1 MFLLWGWDKAPFLV
15 SLIPQSQSL
24 RLSPD
29 TFIGSPMN
37 AVSPEPK
44 KDADNLPNSATNE
57 ASDKPEGYDK
67 KSNGEDGENFKE
79 KVWDA
84 SVPVD
89 SANTSSVFTK
99 KEKGNIPYQVKKQT
113 CDYAKG
119 NWVADDN
126 RPFYSGG
133 RCLQWL
139 SEMWACRLTDRTDF
153 AFEKFRWQPR
163 DCEMEEFSGKKFLRR
178 SVMVNQ
184 AQRLDG
190 LEAEVAGI
198 KEQVEAFQN
207 TFAQQLATAMQNAIP
222 TLQQSFAEQFARSL
236 EALNSKQNDELAALS
251 IQLEGRIDRSREN
264 QEMAIAVMRNEQ
276 ANFQTEIRAVATEL
290 RAIKRNPHHA
300 LNHRKRVIIIG
311 VALPSDAM
319 RNKTLAFI
327 GDSLGRQQYQSLMC
341 MVSGGKL
348 RHDVID
354 VGWEYGLVKAR
365 GALRPD
371 GWAHRFTRTNT
382 TILFYWSA
390 CLCDLQPVNPSDK
403 NSEVAMN
410 LDRPPAFLRRY
421 LDRFN
426 VIVLNTGHHWNRGKF
441 DGNHW
446 VMHVGGVPNLNKNVA
461 EAKNFTIHS
470 IVKWVDSQL
479 PQHPKLR
486 AVYRS
491 LSPRHFFNG
500 DWNSGGTCDNTNPL
514 SKGKEVLKEESGD
527 PAAAMAVKGTKV
539 KYLDITALSE
549 LRDEGHMSRYT
560 IKPRQATGQDCL
572 HWCLPGIPDAWNE
585 ILYGQLS
592 ALGRF

>member
-1 MFLLWGWDKAPFLV
+1 MKGSVLGLRATKLSFILVTMVCTMLLLWKWDKTPFLV
-15 SLIPQSQSL
+15 SLLPQSQTL
-24 RLSPD
+24 KLSPD
-29 TFIGSPMN
+29 IFFGSP
-37 AVSPEPK
+37 VKDISSEPK
-44 KDADNLPNSATNE
+44 KFEANSLPSSTYNE
-57 ASDKPEGYDK
+57 TSDKHEGYDRRK
-67 KSNGEDGENFKE
+67 REDGENLKG
-79 KVWDA
+79 K
-84 SVPVD
+84 VPVG
-89 SANTSSVFTK
+89 SANTSSVVTR
-99 KEKGNIPYQVKKQT
+99 KEKRNLPYQVNNQT
-113 CDYAKG
+113 CDYSKG

-153 AFEKFRWQPR
+153 SFEKFRWQPK

-178 SVMVNQ
+178 
-184 AQRLDG
+184 
-190 LEAEVAGI
+190 
-198 KEQVEAFQN
+198 
-207 TFAQQLATAMQNAIP
+207 
-222 TLQQSFAEQFARSL
+222 
-236 EALNSKQNDELAALS
+236 
-251 IQLEGRIDRSREN
+251 
-264 QEMAIAVMRNEQ
+264 
-276 ANFQTEIRAVATEL
+276 
-290 RAIKRNPHHA
+290 
-300 LNHRKRVIIIG
+300 
-311 VALPSDAM
+311 M

-341 MVSGGKL
+341 MVSGGKE
-348 RHDVID
+348 RRDVID
-354 VGWEYGLVKAR
+354 VGWEFGLVKAP

-371 GWAHRFTRTNT
+371 GWAYRFTRTNT

-403 NSEVAMN
+403 NSEVAMH
-410 LDRPPAFLRRY
+410 LDRPPSFLSHY

-441 DGNHW
+441 DANHW
-446 VMHVGGVPNLNKNVA
+446 VMHVGGVPNPNKNVV

-486 AVYRS
+486 AFYRS

-514 SKGKEVLKEESGD
+514 SKGKEVLQEESGD
-527 PAAAMAVKGTKV
+527 PVAAMAVKGTNV

-560 IKPRQATGQDCL
+560 IRPRQASGQDCL

-585 ILYGQLS
+585 ILFGQLS